1 MVQGTIRKLI
11 HLSAGTDLP
20 TTHLVSSMNGVGY
33 GYVASLNGDVFFDY
47 AAVRNRRFDQLA
59 TAMVVEYVLDEAP
72 YLRAS
77 SVTVVAEKADA
88 MAMVEPGAVAV
99 LESDHD

>member
-1 MVQGTIRKLI
+1 MQGKIRKLV

-20 TTHLVSSMNGVGY
+20 TTHLVASMNGVGY

-47 AAVRNRRFDQLA
+47 AAVKNRRFDQLVNNMA
-59 TAMVVEYVLDEAP
+59 VEYVLDDAP

-77 SVTVVAEKADA
+77 SVTVIAEKADA
-88 MAMVEPGAVAV
+88 MAMAEAGAEAA
-99 LESDHD
+99 LETDHD